1 MAVSPYDQAAWS
13 TYTPLSSQE
22 ILQPALM
29 MRERQDRLEEEYAA
43 IDDELQKIAFIAET
57 ENDPAVQQM
66 YNNYTAQLESGM
78 NELMERGVTPNSR
91 RRMLGVRSRF
101 QSQIAPIRQ
110 AYELK
115 RQDINQINQMKMKDP
130 TFIGPDPTQRSLTD
144 YLSSGLQ
151 PIGHQGISGALLT
164 QMANQYL
171 APYSQELTDTDLK
184 NLLLTTVGEENIP
197 QYMEY
202 IKKHG
207 YKPGTEGHRALMEAV
222 SNKIME
228 STGIRDWANED
239 QLRQAQGYINMAETA
254 TIGKDQSQVLNN
266 NAFVLA
272 AQRQAAK
279 DAAEENSRPPLLT
292 PTPIAGEDFE
302 NRVISPEDISTA
314 LGTNKKVKG
323 MDRVAMSI
331 AGIGYND
338 LNFSNNQSAQVA
350 KHLFESLE
358 TLTPEELQEL
368 ANSVGVPGNLAAEV
382 NIKSM
387 IAAPLLEMATSAM
400 GSTLLSGLTATV
412 ATKLAPILAPLSFSG
427 DTRRANPKEVL
438 DYLQRAESLAFTKN
452 MIEGLATN
460 FNIEDP
466 KELETAISSYY
477 SNLSRGSG
485 TSYSYDDASVN
496 AYQVRDALANS
507 RNLRENNATVLINE
521 GKGSKKVPLDK
532 IDKGVLDKLQ
542 DLSEKNV
549 QGQLMYKGKPSYKLT
564 TSIDGKNYTIIIPAI
579 SLEADYPTSSRIQE
593 IINQGVF
600 ENTSIPG
607 PDGSPMIIS
616 PSYENGVYNVTINW
630 NGKEYSPEDI
640 YKYEMLNTGLRYLHK
655 SRSLSQVIKQE

>member
-29 MRERQDRLEEEYAA
+29 MRERHDRLDEEYAA

-57 ENDPAVQQM
+57 ENDPAIQQM

-91 RRMLGVRSRF
+91 RKMLGIRSRF

-115 RQDINQINQMKMKDP
+115 QQDINQINQMRMKDP

-151 PIGHQGISGALLT
+151 PMGHQGISGALLT

-171 APYSQELTDTDLK
+171 APYSQELTDTDLE
-184 NLLLTTVGEENIP
+184 NLLLTTVGEKDIP

-222 SNKIME
+222 SNRIME

-279 DAAEENSRPPLLT
+279 DMAAENPRPPLLT
-292 PTPIAGEDFE
+292 PTPIAGE
-302 NRVISPEDISTA
+302 
-314 LGTNKKVKG
+314 
-323 MDRVAMSI
+323 
-331 AGIGYND
+331 
-338 LNFSNNQSAQVA
+338 
-350 KHLFESLE
+350 
-358 TLTPEELQEL
+358 
-368 ANSVGVPGNLAAEV
+368 
-382 NIKSM
+382 
-387 IAAPLLEMATSAM
+387 
-400 GSTLLSGLTATV
+400 
-412 ATKLAPILAPLSFSG
+412 
-427 DTRRANPKEVL
+427 
-438 DYLQRAESLAFTKN
+438 
-452 MIEGLATN
+452 
-460 FNIEDP
+460 
-466 KELETAISSYY
+466 
-477 SNLSRGSG
+477 
-485 TSYSYDDASVN
+485 
-496 AYQVRDALANS
+496 
-507 RNLRENNATVLINE
+507 
-521 GKGSKKVPLDK
+521 
-532 IDKGVLDKLQ
+532 
-542 DLSEKNV
+542 
-549 QGQLMYKGKPSYKLT
+549 
-564 TSIDGKNYTIIIPAI
+564 
-579 SLEADYPTSSRIQE
+579 
-593 IINQGVF
+593 
-600 ENTSIPG
+600 
-607 PDGSPMIIS
+607 
-616 PSYENGVYNVTINW
+616 
-630 NGKEYSPEDI
+630 
-640 YKYEMLNTGLRYLHK
+640 
-655 SRSLSQVIKQE
+655 

>member
-13 TYTPLSSQE
+13 TYTPLSYQE

-29 MRERQDRLEEEYAA
+29 MRERHDRLDEEYAA

-66 YNNYTAQLESGM
+66 YNNYITQLESGM

-91 RRMLGVRSRF
+91 RRMLGIRSRF

-115 RQDINQINQMKMKDP
+115 QQDINQINQMRMKDP

-151 PIGHQGISGALLT
+151 PMGHQGISGALLT

-272 AQRQAAK
+272 AQKQAAK
-279 DAAEENSRPPLLT
+279 DMATENPRPLLT

-302 NRVISPEDISTA
+302 NKVVSPEDISTV
-314 LGTNKKVKG
+314 LGTNKNVKG
-323 MDRVAMSI
+323 KDRVAMSI

-350 KHLFESLE
+350 KRLFESLE
-358 TLTPEELQEL
+358 TLTPEEIQEL

-382 NIKSM
+382 GIKTM
-387 IAAPLLEMATSAM
+387 IVAPLLEMAAAPTGSA
-400 GSTLLSGLTATV
+400 LLSGLTATV
-412 ATKLAPILAPLSFSG
+412 ATKLLPILAPLSFSG

-438 DYLQRAESLAFTKN
+438 DYLQRAESLASTKN
-452 MIEGLATN
+452 MIDGLATN

-466 KELETAISSYY
+466 KELEAAINSYY
-477 SNLSRGSG
+477 RNLSRGSG
-485 TSYSYDDASVN
+485 TSYKFDDAT
-496 AYQVRDALANS
+496 VRDYQERTALDNS
-507 RNLRENNATVLINE
+507 RNLRDSNAIVLVNE
-521 GKGSKKVPLDK
+521 GKGNKEVPLDK
-532 IDKGVLDKLQ
+532 IDGKVLDQLQ
-542 DLSEKNV
+542 SLTKEDVL
-549 QGQLMYKGKPSYKLT
+549 GQSWYKG
-564 TSIDGKNYTIIIPAI
+564 
-579 SLEADYPTSSRIQE
+579 
-593 IINQGVF
+593 
-600 ENTSIPG
+600 
-607 PDGSPMIIS
+607 
-616 PSYENGVYNVTINW
+616 
-630 NGKEYSPEDI
+630 
-640 YKYEMLNTGLRYLHK
+640 
-655 SRSLSQVIKQE
+655 RS

>member
-29 MRERQDRLEEEYAA
+29 MRERHDRLDEEYAA

-57 ENDPAVQQM
+57 ENDPAIQQM

-91 RRMLGVRSRF
+91 RRMLGIRSRF

-115 RQDINQINQMKMKDP
+115 QQDINQINQMRMKDP

-151 PIGHQGISGALLT
+151 PMGHQGISGALLT

-171 APYSQELTDTDLK
+171 APYSQELTDTDLE
-184 NLLLTTVGEENIP
+184 NLLLTTVGEKDIP

-207 YKPGTEGHRALMEAV
+207 YKPGTEGHKALMEAV

-228 STGIRDWANED
+228 STGISAWADEN
-239 QLRQAQGYINMAETA
+239 QLRQAQEYINMAETA
-254 TIGKDQSQVLNN
+254 TIGKDQSQILNN
-266 NAFVLA
+266 NAFVIA

-279 DAAEENSRPPLLT
+279 DKAAENARPPLLT

-302 NRVISPEDISTA
+302 NRVIAPEDISTV
-314 LGTNKKVKG
+314 LGTNEKVKG
-323 MDRVAMSI
+323 KDRVAMSI
-331 AGIGYND
+331 AGIGYTD
-338 LNFSNNQSAQVA
+338 LNLSNNQSAMVA
-350 KHLFESLE
+350 KNLFKSLE
-358 TLTPEELQEL
+358 TLTPEEMQEL
-368 ANSVGVPGNLAAEV
+368 ANSVGVSGNLAAEV

-438 DYLQRAESLAFTKN
+438 DYLQRAESLTSTKN
-452 MIEGLATN
+452 MIEGLSTN

-466 KELETAISSYY
+466 KELETAINSYY

-485 TSYSYDDASVN
+485 TSYKYDDAT
-496 AYQVRDALANS
+496 VRDYQERTALDNS
-507 RNLRENNATVLINE
+507 RNLRDSNATVLVNE
-521 GKGSKKVPLDK
+521 GKGNKEVPLNK
-532 IDKGVLDKLQ
+532 IDGKVLDKLQ
-542 DLSEKNV
+542 SLTKDSVL
-549 QGQLMYKGKPSYKLT
+549 GQSWYKG
-564 TSIDGKNYTIIIPAI
+564 
-579 SLEADYPTSSRIQE
+579 
-593 IINQGVF
+593 
-600 ENTSIPG
+600 
-607 PDGSPMIIS
+607 
-616 PSYENGVYNVTINW
+616 
-630 NGKEYSPEDI
+630 
-640 YKYEMLNTGLRYLHK
+640 
-655 SRSLSQVIKQE
+655 RS